1 MITLIIQVA
10 SLHKNTMCN
19 NYYNVASYASLNA
32 IPWYEKNTLLLL
44 IWLAGIMKLHVNLT
58 SQ

>member
-1 MITLIIQVA
+1 
-10 SLHKNTMCN
+10 MCN

-32 IPWYEKNTLLLL
+32 IPWYENNTFLLL